1 MSRRWTLSRPHTAVI
16 VAIASLLLL
25 VACDA
30 AAGRQRVEVSLSTF
44 GIALS
49 SDTVKPGKVTLVV
62 KNNAT
67 DQTHELL
74 VARTDHPH
82 DQIPVETGATEFQE
96 DSLTVI
102 GEVEDIDSG
111 AIKRLTL
118 DLSPGRYVLVC
129 NLPGHYQ
136 GGMHAE
142 FTVTP

>member
-1 MSRRWTLSRPHTAVI
+1 MTM
-16 VAIASLLLL
+16 LLLS
-25 VACDA
+25 ACGANAD
-30 AAGRQRVEVSLSTF
+30 RQRIEVGLSTF
-44 GIALS
+44 GITLS
-49 SDTVKPGKVTLVV
+49 SATVKPGKVTFVV

-74 VARTDHPH
+74 VAQTDHPH
-82 DQIPVETGATEFQE
+82 DQIPVESNATGFSE

-118 DLSPGRYVLVC
+118 DLPPGRYALVC

-136 GGMHAE
+136 GGMYAE

>member
-1 MSRRWTLSRPHTAVI
+1 MSMCLTFLRRASI
-16 VAIASLLLL
+16 GVAALVVLL
-25 VACDA
+25 VLGACSANAD
-30 AAGRQRVEVSLSTF
+30 RQRIDVGLSTY

-49 SDTVKPGKVTLVV
+49 SDTVTSGKVTFVV

-74 VARTDHPH
+74 VAQTDHPH
-82 DQIPVETGATEFQE
+82 DQIPVEANATEFSE
-96 DSLTVI
+96 DRLTII

-118 DLSPGRYVLVC
+118 DLPPGRYVLVC

-136 GGMHAE
+136 GGMHTE

>member
-1 MSRRWTLSRPHTAVI
+1 MTGPWRLFRRYATLG
-16 VAIASLLLL
+16 VAFLSVLLL
-25 VACDA
+25 VACTASTD
-30 AAGRQRVEVSLSTF
+30 RQRVEVGLSTF

-49 SDTVKPGKVTLVV
+49 SDVIKPGKVTFVV

-74 VARTDHPH
+74 VAQPDHPR
-82 DQIPVETGATEFQE
+82 DQIPVEAGAIQFSE
-96 DSLTVI
+96 DSLNVL

-118 DLSPGRYVLVC
+118 ELTPGRYVLVC

>member
-1 MSRRWTLSRPHTAVI
+1 MTGPWRVFRRYAAMGMAFLSV
-16 VAIASLLLL
+16 LLL
-25 VACDA
+25 VACTASTD
-30 AAGRQRVEVSLSTF
+30 RQRVEVGLSTF

-49 SDTVKPGKVTLVV
+49 SDVIKPGKVTFVV

-67 DQTHELL
+67 DQTHEFL
-74 VARTDHPH
+74 VTQTDHPQ
-82 DQIPVETGATEFQE
+82 DQIPVEAGAAQFSE
-96 DSLTVI
+96 DSLNVL

-118 DLSPGRYVLVC
+118 ELTPGRYVLVC